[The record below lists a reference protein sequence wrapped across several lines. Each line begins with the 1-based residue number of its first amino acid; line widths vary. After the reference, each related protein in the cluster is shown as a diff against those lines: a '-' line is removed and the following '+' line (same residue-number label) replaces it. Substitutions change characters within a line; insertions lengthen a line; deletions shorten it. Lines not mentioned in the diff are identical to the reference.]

1 MQDAKSTIN
10 PRSQGSWLRA
20 NINISFSCI
29 SEENVH
35 QNSKFTFGTN
45 CRVGGDPLHKD
56 NIWNGCT
63 H

>member
-35 QNSKFTFGTN
+35 QNSKVHF
-45 CRVGGDPLHKD
+45 
-56 NIWNGCT
+56 WN
-63 H
+63 